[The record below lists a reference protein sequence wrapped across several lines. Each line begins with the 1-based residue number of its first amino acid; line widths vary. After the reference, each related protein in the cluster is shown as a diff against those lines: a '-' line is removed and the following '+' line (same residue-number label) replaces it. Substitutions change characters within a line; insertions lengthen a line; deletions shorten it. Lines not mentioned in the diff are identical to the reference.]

1 MVNLNVYE
9 KTQKK
14 RKKEHDND
22 KSIKYKIKLI
32 DSFRFMSSKL
42 SYLVNN
48 LYEIYSKSVEGV
60 KKERK
65 SQHAISLDLKIINC
79 IINAT
84 NVKEDQ

>member
-14 RKKEHDND
+14 RKKELDND
-22 KSIKYKIKLI
+22 KSIKYKKSLLI
-32 DSFRFMSSKL
+32 VLDL
-42 SYLVNN
+42 CQANYHTLLIIYLKFTA
-48 LYEIYSKSVEGV
+48 KSVEGV

-65 SQHAISLDLKIINC
+65 SQHAILLDLIIINC